1 MYVYG
6 GQLFN
11 QAAGRKG
18 YTLTLFVVII
28 LQQTLDHGVLD
39 LSMALQGQASGQSA
53 NNQRCGHFFMSTQ

>member
-53 NNQRCGHFFMSTQ
+53 NNQRCGHFFMSEQ